1 MKGYKAWKTISGWVC
16 FGFWAVVV
24 LSVVL
29 GASGGVRP
37 SRARGAGPTVGTQA
51 CVLPPY
57 LEDVKVGGRYGR
69 EVDRRVRAEWRQEER
84 NGLSWDVALPVVE
97 AGPPEGRRAFREWME
112 RAVGRRVEEEIR
124 GFEEFVEEEK
134 ARDDGIPAEDLRET
148 YELRYAVGY
157 LDDRL
162 VSVLVCEDI
171 VARWAAHPSGSAW
184 VVNFRL
190 DEGRP
195 LEAAEM
201 FRGSP
206 EAAWLRYCARRITEQ
221 IDEECEDIE
230 IVADILPEEKAKCD
244 AREREVTEH
253 LRRRR
258 EDWGQPLLTADGLIF
273 VFNEFS
279 HAVGEVH
286 GCLVPWRKAVRLLR
300 PEFRRRVGLR

>member
-1 MKGYKAWKTISGWVC
+1 
-16 FGFWAVVV
+16 
-24 LSVVL
+24 
-29 GASGGVRP
+29 
-37 SRARGAGPTVGTQA
+37 
-51 CVLPPY
+51 

-69 EVDRRVRAEWRQEER
+69 EVDRRVRAEWRQGER

-97 AGPPEGRRAFREWME
+97 AGPPEGRRALREWME

-134 ARDDGIPAEDLRET
+134 ARDDGISAEDLRET
-148 YELRYAVGY
+148 YEIRYAVGY
-157 LDDRL
+157 LDDWL

-206 EAAWLRYCARRITEQ
+206 EAAWLKYCACRIAEQ
-221 IDEECEDIE
+221 IEDLIYGE
-230 IVADILPEEKAKCD
+230 DTEDAETEEEKAVCAD
-244 AREREVTEH
+244 TERGREVTEH

-258 EDWGQPLLTADGLIF
+258 EDWGQPLLTVDGLIF

-279 HAVGEVH
+279 HAVGEVY

-300 PEFRRRVGLR
+300 SEFRRLVGLR